1 MRGGKGWK
9 SIGVREEVK
18 KIIDEI
24 AKRRGWKKY
33 QVVELAIRQFAKEQK
48 YGKKEK
54 KYHWGYDIDRELW
67 YAFKLVNSIAQLKF
81 AVEEF
86 NDEDRVSFYKKLT
99 MQTISQI
106 EERLGVDLD
115 NVRKAVE
122 KFLENP
128 TGRSKADLNDETKI
142 AMARIL
148 FQ

>member
-1 MRGGKGWK
+1 MGWK
-9 SIGVREEVK
+9 SIGVKEEVK
-18 KIIDEI
+18 KIVDEI
-24 AKRRGWKKY
+24 AKRRGLKKY
-33 QVVELAIRQFAKEQK
+33 EVVELAIRQFAKEQK
-48 YGKKEK
+48 YKRGEKE
-54 KYHWGYDIDRELW
+54 YHWGYDIDRELW

-86 NDEDRVSFYKKLT
+86 NDENRVSFYKRLT

-115 NVRKAVE
+115 NVKKAVE
-122 KFLENP
+122 KFVENP
-128 TGRSKADLNDETKI
+128 IGKNKANLNDETKV